1 MRASCRT
8 KPVLAWAVLLVG
20 LAVVA
25 QAQPASTEQLAAVID
40 VDRVLSE
47 SDAGKAEL
55 ARVQTV
61 QEGLVGE
68 LQTMQGE
75 IQQLQNKLKSLGF
88 SIAET
93 ERRKMQR
100 EIEDKV
106 IEGKRREKDFERQ
119 INVELESVMANLE
132 KRVIPI
138 IEQIGS
144 ERGIQLIFNRALPGL
159 VYADPKLDITS
170 DVITRLDAA
179 DKAGG

>member
-1 MRASCRT
+1 
-8 KPVLAWAVLLVG
+8 LAWCVLLVG
-20 LAVVA
+20 LATVA
-25 QAQPASTEQLAAVID
+25 QAQPGATEQFAAVID

-47 SDAGKAEL
+47 SAAGKQEL
-55 ARVQTV
+55 ARVQSM
-61 QEGLVGE
+61 QEGLLGE
-68 LQTMQGE
+68 LQAMQNE
-75 IQQLQNKLKSLGF
+75 IQQLQNKLKSVGF

-119 INVELESVMANLE
+119 INAELESVMAELE
-132 KRVIPI
+132 KKVIPI

-159 VYADPKLDITS
+159 VYADPDLDITGE
-170 DVITRLDAA
+170 VIKRLDASTQ
-179 DKAGG
+179 AGG